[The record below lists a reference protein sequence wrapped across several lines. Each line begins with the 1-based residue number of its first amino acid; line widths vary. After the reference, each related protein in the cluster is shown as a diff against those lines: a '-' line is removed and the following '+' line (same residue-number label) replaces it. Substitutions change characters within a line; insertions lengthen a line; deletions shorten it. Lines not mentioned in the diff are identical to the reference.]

1 MWKPIIAFVIAGPC
15 FSQAPLDIPLVR
27 GVGNFIHNVADLDQS
42 VHFYKD
48 ILGMDVPRPASD
60 WQMTDGVLKMYGAT
74 GGKFRTAT
82 AQVTGVA
89 MRVELAEFPGVDRKP
104 VRRSLGEPGT
114 SLLILTVADLQPVLD
129 RMKSAK
135 WPLAVQL
142 TNACNGSGIAVA
154 DPDGFQILVLQ
165 RTSTGPTAA
174 GGKSF
179 TDLRFGYTV
188 SSDAVL
194 NGPFKALHLAGSP
207 FASDCRTVEESILNT
222 SALTV
227 VKLPDGFEITLV
239 PAAPRKRS
247 AGTTR
252 PRDPGAAV
260 LRLAVPD
267 AEAAVRALGDAGIK
281 VVSEGGAIQTLPPAG
296 LKATILGAPDN
307 LFVQV
312 VQ

>member
-1 MWKPIIAFVIAGPC
+1 MWKPTLAFAIALPC
-15 FSQAPLDIPLVR
+15 FSQAPLVK

-48 ILGMDVPRPASD
+48 ILGMDVPRPAGD
-60 WQMTDGVLKMYGAT
+60 WQTTDGVLKLYGAV
-74 GGKFRTAT
+74 GGKFRVAT

-89 MRVELAEFPGVDRKP
+89 MRVELAEFQGVDHKP
-104 VRRSLGEPGT
+104 VRRSLGEPGA
-114 SLLILTVADLQPVLD
+114 SLLILTVTDLQPVLD
-129 RMKSAK
+129 RMKAAN
-135 WPLAVQL
+135 WPLTVKL
-142 TNACNGSGIAVA
+142 TNACNGSGIAMA
-154 DPDGFQILVLQ
+154 DPDGFQIVVLQ
-165 RTSTGPTAA
+165 RVMQRTGAGAAPA
-174 GGKSF
+174 GGKNF

-188 SSDAVL
+188 SSEAVL
-194 NGPFKALHLAGSP
+194 NGPFNALHLAGKP
-207 FASDCRTVEESILNT
+207 FAYDCRTIEQTILN
-222 SALTV
+222 SDALTI

-239 PAAPRKRS
+239 PSAQGRRS
-247 AGTTR
+247 SGTTR
-252 PRDPGAAV
+252 PQDPGAAV

-296 LKATILGAPDN
+296 LKAAILGAPDN